1 MDIRRS
7 HTAEHIFMR
16 ALYQVNPTVR
26 VLKVVHKMDVNH
38 VFLEAEELNWEDI
51 VKASE
56 IANMIILEDRP
67 VYIEYFDSFEEAK
80 EKYPSLRAYEER
92 ISPPI
97 RVVVVKDYDY
107 AACTMPHVDRT
118 GKCIFFLPI
127 AFRKAKKNRYE
138 IDFLVGEQAIERALH
153 TQATIHRIFLLTG
166 GSNKNIVDIIRKV
179 YEEEKIL
186 GRKVRRLT
194 RKVFELSPVIRG
206 KYEIKTIVA
215 DEIDMDEIG
224 YMASKWLEDGER
236 VVIAVETSGDRNR
249 ILIACSDKLGLD
261 LRNIAKELFG
271 RFGGRGGGKKNWI
284 MGYVET
290 LDGLI
295 EHFIESL

>member
-1 MDIRRS
+1 
-7 HTAEHIFMR
+7 MR

-38 VFLEAEELNWEDI
+38 VFLEAEELKWEDI

-67 VYIEYFDSFEEAK
+67 VYIEYFDTFEEVRK
-80 EKYPSLRAYEER
+80 KYPSLRAYEER
-92 ISPPI
+92 INPPI

-107 AACTMPHVDRT
+107 AACTMPHVDST
-118 GKCIFFLPI
+118 GKCILFLPT

-153 TQATIHRIFLLTG
+153 TQAAIHRILLLTG
-166 GSNKNIVDIIRKV
+166 GSEENIVDIIRKL

-186 GRKVRRLT
+186 SRKIRRLT

-206 KYEIKTIVA
+206 KYEVKTIVA

-224 YMASKWLEDGER
+224 YMTSKWLEGGER
-236 VVIAVETSGDRNR
+236 IVIAVETSSDKNK
-249 ILIACSDKLGLD
+249 ILIACSEELKID

-271 RFGGRGGGKKNWI
+271 KFGGRGGGKRNWV

-290 LDGLI
+290 VDGLV
-295 EHFIESL
+295 EYFIESFGAV